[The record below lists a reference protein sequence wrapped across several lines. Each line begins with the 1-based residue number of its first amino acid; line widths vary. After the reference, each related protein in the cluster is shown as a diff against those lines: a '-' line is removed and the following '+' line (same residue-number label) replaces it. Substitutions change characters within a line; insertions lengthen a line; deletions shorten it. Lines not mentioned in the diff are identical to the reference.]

1 MTSENVENE
10 AAGRRSGRAAGTDL
24 AFSVIVNTCPG
35 SRRKGLEGGGG
46 RRTWQGWNA
55 WASGRPALLS
65 AAAPGLERISEVL
78 LKWVADR

>member
-1 MTSENVENE
+1 MTPENVENE
-10 AAGRRSGRAAGTDL
+10 AAGWRSGREAGSDL

-35 SRRKGLEGGGG
+35 SGRKGLERGGG
-46 RRTWQGWNA
+46 RRTWRGWDG
-55 WASGRPALLS
+55 WASRRPALLS

>member
-10 AAGRRSGRAAGTDL
+10 APGWRSGRAAGTDL
-24 AFSVIVNTCPG
+24 EFSVIVNTCPG

-46 RRTWQGWNA
+46 RRTWQGSNA
-55 WASGRPALLS
+55 RASGRRALLS